1 MAWVDELLI
10 EIRTLITED
19 WKLDDDERMQHV
31 CSLYI
36 QARLDHAR
44 DTEEAPYSEQLKIRF
59 AEEFAQML
67 REARGF
73 ESADLLR
80 DSITNA
86 LFALPVVCTQ
96 VEAAQAT
103 GSVLT
108 PSPFHSAETRQ
119 S

>member
-1 MAWVDELLI
+1 MAWADELLI

-19 WKLDDDERMQHV
+19 WKLDDDERMQQV
-31 CSLYI
+31 CGLCI

-44 DTEEAPYSEQLKIRF
+44 DTNEAPFSKQLKTRYS
-59 AEEFAQML
+59 EEFAQML

-80 DSITNA
+80 DSVTNS
-86 LFALPVVCTQ
+86 LFALPVGCTQ
-96 VEAAQAT
+96 LEATQPN
-103 GSVLT
+103 GSVVN
-108 PSPFHSAETRQ
+108 PSPFHAADTRQ